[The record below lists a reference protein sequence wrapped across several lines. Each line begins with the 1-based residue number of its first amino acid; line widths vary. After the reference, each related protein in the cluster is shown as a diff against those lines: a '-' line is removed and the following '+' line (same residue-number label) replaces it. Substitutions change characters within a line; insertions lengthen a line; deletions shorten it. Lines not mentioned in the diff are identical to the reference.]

1 MRLTESAATAG
12 PLKSRSACLNTMLSA
27 SGVGIPLVFEVNRVA
42 GWSVVPLEKEDGWYP
57 V

>member
-12 PLKSRSACLNTMLSA
+12 PPKSRSACLNTMLSA
-27 SGVGIPLVFEVNRVA
+27 SSVGIPLVFEVNRVA
-42 GWSVVPLEKEDGWYP
+42 GWSVVPLEEEDGWYP